1 MREDTEGMNKGGEVK
16 GGNMEREREK
26 DIRERNEVEGREA
39 MWSMRERERSTKIA
53 ERGRMRKRGH
63 E

>member
-39 MWSMRERERSTKIA
+39 MWSMRERERGA
-53 ERGRMRKRGH
+53 RK
-63 E
+63 

>member
-39 MWSMRERERSTKIA
+39 MWSMRERER
-53 ERGRMRKRGH
+53 EEH
-63 E
+63 ENSGTWENEEART